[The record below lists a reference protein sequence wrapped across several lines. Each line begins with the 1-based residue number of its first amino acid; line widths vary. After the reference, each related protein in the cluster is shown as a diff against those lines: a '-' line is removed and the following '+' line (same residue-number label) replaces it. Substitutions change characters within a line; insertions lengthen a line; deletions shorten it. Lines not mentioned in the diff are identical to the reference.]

1 MPRSISATRPRHRF
15 SRWTARR
22 RRRLCPHRAGRERTA
37 PPPGGPRREEDAR
50 RLNQVPVRPSGGSM
64 RHIISILIGAM
75 LVALAAV
82 PAVAHGTRATT
93 EITAAAE
100 ALMRTLSPEQRKQAG
115 IAFSDPERSGWRYVP
130 DWDLEAT
137 GQAPRRGTRIGDFT
151 PEQKAALHRLLQ
163 VSLSDRG
170 YLKADG

>member
-1 MPRSISATRPRHRF
+1 MRRS
-15 SRWTARR
+15 
-22 RRRLCPHRAGRERTA
+22 L
-37 PPPGGPRREEDAR
+37 
-50 RLNQVPVRPSGGSM
+50 
-64 RHIISILIGAM
+64 SILIGAM

-115 IAFSDPERSGWRYVP
+115 MAFSDPERSGWRYVP

-151 PEQKAALHRLLQ
+151 PEQKVALHRLLQ

-170 YLKADG
+170 YLKADGIMSMDDLLRDLMVGAVERHAPEVEGMTLEQARQFGSQHYWFTLFRDERSKRIWGWRL